1 MTLTQTLSSRPEP
14 NGFIVWRSG
23 ERVPGERA
31 LCSLG
36 WRDLQLARADTPGAP
51 PMTAPS
57 SSVGCHQPPT
67 PKSAPPHPPQ
77 NQRQRRDIS
86 QPGAKPQVTNTPNPR
101 AVSPTYSCQRR
112 QPRSATTPTPNPPLN
127 AKHHRT
133 QNATGSIS
141 PMRTQQKCCHL
152 DRSQTALSFGVA
164 ERPAVCSR
172 GHTGCPTH
180 DGSIV
185 MSGLPPTSRGRNPP
199 HPIHPRTSANGAT
212 YHSLGRSPRS
222 RTPPIQGL

>member
-1 MTLTQTLSSRPEP
+1 
-14 NGFIVWRSG
+14 
-23 ERVPGERA
+23 
-31 LCSLG
+31 
-36 WRDLQLARADTPGAP
+36 
-51 PMTAPS
+51 MTAPS

-67 PKSAPPHPPQ
+67 PKPAPPHPPQ
-77 NQRQRRDIS
+77 NQHQRRDIS
-86 QPGAKPQVTNTPNPR
+86 QPEAKPQVTNTPNPR

-172 GHTGCPTH
+172 GHAGCPTH

-185 MSGLPPTSRGRNPP
+185 MSGLPPTSRRRPQNLSS
-199 HPIHPRTSANGAT
+199 H
-212 YHSLGRSPRS
+212 
-222 RTPPIQGL
+222 RTPLNPSNPLKTNPIKR